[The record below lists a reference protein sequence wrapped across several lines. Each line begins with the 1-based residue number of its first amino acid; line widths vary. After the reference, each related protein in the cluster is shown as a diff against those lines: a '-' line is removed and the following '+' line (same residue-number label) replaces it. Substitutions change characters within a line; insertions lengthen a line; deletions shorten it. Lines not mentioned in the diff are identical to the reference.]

1 MEGLSAQLPGWAST
15 GPWWEWG
22 LREPEP
28 EPEPDPE
35 PEREWADAERVLTVG
50 DGDLSYSLNLLRTER
65 RARREGGRRL
75 VLVASTLDSRVELLR
90 RYGPQVAATMA
101 ELDGGEDV
109 RGELAGTGPVLSRF
123 VPGVDATRLA
133 ATLGA
138 GERGVVERGDAT
150 RRRYRNRRGV
160 HFLDW
165 LLTLGPAAEA
175 SCFDRID
182 WLFPHTGQQKIQ
194 TQRLLLRDFFVSAA
208 SHLRPRGTIRV
219 ALAQGQG
226 GTPMESVQRK
236 PADSWQVVEAAAYG
250 GLVLCAVAPF
260 VDPGGC
266 YRPTGRRNTS
276 SAFNTRS
283 SLMHHFALPQRRAPA
298 VSLYPPTYAHDVSFW
313 WPAEGGNSFGGSSL
327 SAWLRRVVCDVAG
340 EDRVVRVEQVERYVP
355 PASAEGERSR
365 VGLTFRVVYQDP
377 AEALSRAAAAAL
389 QAEVRLQLGLM
400 GVELR

>member
-1 MEGLSAQLPGWAST
+1 MEALSALLPGSAST
-15 GPWWEWG
+15 GAWDWG
-22 LREPEP
+22 LRAPEPVPEP

-90 RYGPQVAATMA
+90 RYGPQVSATMA

-138 GERGVVERGDAT
+138 AERGVGERGDAT
-150 RRRYRNRRGV
+150 RRYRNRRGV

-165 LLTLGPAAEA
+165 LLGLGPAH
-175 SCFDRID
+175 FDRID
-182 WLFPHTGQQKIQ
+182 WLFPHTGKQKIQ
-194 TQRLLLRDFFVSAA
+194 TQRQLLRDFFVSAA
-208 SHLRPRGTIRV
+208 PHLRPRGTIRV

-226 GTPMESVQRK
+226 GTPMESVLRK

-260 VDPGGC
+260 VAPVVATGRPGGAT
-266 YRPTGRRNTS
+266 P
-276 SAFNTRS
+276 
-283 SLMHHFALPQRRAPA
+283 RAPSTLA
-298 VSLYPPTYAHDVSFW
+298 RHSCTNSRCRSAAHRPRRLLSTRPRTNTASASGGPPAAAT
-313 WPAEGGNSFGGSSL
+313 L
-327 SAWLRRVVCDVAG
+327 SAAAPSPPGYGASSVTWRAKIMLLVSSRRVRDTCRLHLRQGSGVG
-340 EDRVVRVEQVERYVP
+340 S
-355 PASAEGERSR
+355 ASRS
-365 VGLTFRVVYQDP
+365 GLFI
-377 AEALSRAAAAAL
+377 SR
-389 QAEVRLQLGLM
+389 QPKR
-400 GVELR
+400 

>member
-1 MEGLSAQLPGWAST
+1 
-15 GPWWEWG
+15 
-22 LREPEP
+22 
-28 EPEPDPE
+28 
-35 PEREWADAERVLTVG
+35 
-50 DGDLSYSLNLLRTER
+50 
-65 RARREGGRRL
+65 
-75 VLVASTLDSRVELLR
+75 
-90 RYGPQVAATMA
+90 MA

-138 GERGVVERGDAT
+138 AERGVGERGDAT

-165 LLTLGPAAEA
+165 LLALGPAH
-175 SCFDRID
+175 FDRID
-182 WLFPHTGQQKIQ
+182 WLFPHTGTQKIQ

-208 SHLRPRGTIRV
+208 PHLRPRGTIRV

-226 GTPMESVQRK
+226 GTPMESVLRK
-236 PADSWQVVEAAAYG
+236 PADSWQVVEAAACG

-266 YRPTGRRNTS
+266 YRPTGRRNTK
-276 SAFNTRS
+276 SAFNTCS
-283 SLMHHFALPQRRAPA
+283 ALMHQFALPQRRAPA
-298 VSLYPPTYAHDVSFW
+298 VSLYPPTYEHCVSFW

-327 SAWLRRVVCDVAG
+327 SAWLRRVVYDVAG
-340 EDRVVRVEQVERYVP
+340 EDRVVGVEQCERYVP